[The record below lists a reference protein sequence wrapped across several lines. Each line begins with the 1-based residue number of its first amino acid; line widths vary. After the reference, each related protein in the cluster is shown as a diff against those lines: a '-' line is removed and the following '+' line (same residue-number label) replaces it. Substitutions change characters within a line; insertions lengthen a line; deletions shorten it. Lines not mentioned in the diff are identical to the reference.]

1 MASMSEAGPRVAGQ
15 SPVMRF
21 AALGDSVTLGIGDQM
36 PQGRW
41 RGWAALLA
49 GSLAP
54 PDQVELCN
62 LARSGAL
69 IRDVASEQLP
79 LALSVRPALAS
90 VLVGV
95 NDTLRGKFDPAA
107 IAADLENTVA
117 ALQHAGTVVLTAS
130 LPDPGLLLR
139 IPASMRRPLARRA
152 HQINT
157 VLGQLAVRYDLVHVN
172 TCGTPRDLRQADV
185 GRGPAASQR
194 ARAPAAGPDVRGTA
208 GGAGDAAAGPAR
220 SRAWPTP
227 SRAPGARPTG
237 WLPRAPAGWSGGPG
251 TCCRG
256 CSSWPWP
263 SGGTTCAGIRPIPMQ
278 TADPGPDRG
287 RD

>member
-1 MASMSEAGPRVAGQ
+1 MTSTSEAGPRAAGPG
-15 SPVMRF
+15 PVMRF

-36 PQGRW
+36 PQGGW

-157 VLGQLAVRYDLVHVN
+157 VLDQLAVGYDLVHVDLAARPEIYDKRMWGVDRLHPSERGHRLLARMFAERLAERGMPPLVPPDPEPAN
-172 TCGTPRDLRQADV
+172 PEPSAWRQAHWMATKGTGWMVRRSRDLLPGLLQLALAEWWHDL
-185 GRGPAASQR
+185 RGHP
-194 ARAPAAGPDVRGTA
+194 
-208 GGAGDAAAGPAR
+208 
-220 SRAWPTP
+220 
-227 SRAPGARPTG
+227 
-237 WLPRAPAGWSGGPG
+237 
-251 TCCRG
+251 
-256 CSSWPWP
+256 
-263 SGGTTCAGIRPIPMQ
+263 
-278 TADPGPDRG
+278 ADPDADRRSG
-287 RD
+287 TGQGT